1 MSLLRAL
8 IISIFVCSFTA
19 QAQYTETINSNR
31 PGASSGAYAVGINVI
46 QAEGGIT
53 YMKNKHELRK
63 QDFGGA
69 GLEYEFRYGVW
80 KEALEVN
87 LSGAFQF
94 GNITDNNAGTK
105 TSLGNFK
112 INSLGAKYLFYETGK

>member
-1 MSLLRAL
+1 MTLFRVLFISL
-8 IISIFVCSFTA
+8 FTCCFTA

-69 GLEYEFRYGVW
+69 GLEYEFRYGIW
-80 KEALEVN
+80 KEALEIN

-94 GNITDNNAGTK
+94 GSITDNTTGTK
-105 TSLGNFK
+105 TSLSNFK
-112 INSLGAKYLFYETGK
+112 INTYRLPSASMYN